1 VGDGS
6 AGVAGEEPGGVAGA
20 SAGVVTSGVPVGLG
34 LSGELVLVAGPVGVT
49 TPGVRAQNKPAM
61 TSKAMPMQIPTMV
74 F

>member
-1 VGDGS
+1 
-6 AGVAGEEPGGVAGA
+6 
-20 SAGVVTSGVPVGLG
+20 VVTSGVPVGLG